1 MKDRL
6 QVLEAQLR
14 TATTAHA
21 AGSRV
26 APSRYSVLEKEG
38 TTIVVPPGAV
48 LMDLVVEPGHVETV
62 FDTVP
67 LHPETL
73 STADAAWTAWTY
85 TSSVSNGTGWMDAVW
100 EVRRESAQVTVNG
113 LKRWLYSLNHQAVH
127 KSTGVFQMHTAR
139 IRAVPK
145 VSMDPLLD
153 FEPAADT
160 NHGNCS
166 SATLGVGF
174 KGINLSASATQCDKS
189 DIRYWPKEPGKFE
202 NVWRGRAWRKER
214 HVEYLLLASSP
225 TKASGN
231 SLWTVSNAFW
241 AELKTGPIPS

>member
-1 MKDRL
+1 MITAFALAIPVMTLPASAGQVEPTTIPGVEPVEDRL
-6 QVLEAQLR
+6 RVLEAELR

-21 AGSRV
+21 A
-26 APSRYSVLEKEG
+26 
-38 TTIVVPPGAV
+38 
-48 LMDLVVEPGHVETV
+48 
-62 FDTVP
+62 
-67 LHPETL
+67 
-73 STADAAWTAWTY
+73 
-85 TSSVSNGTGWMDAVW
+85 
-100 EVRRESAQVTVNG
+100 
-113 LKRWLYSLNHQAVH
+113 
-127 KSTGVFQMHTAR
+127 AR

-145 VSMDPLLD
+145 VTMDPLLD

-166 SATLGVGF
+166 SANLGVGF
-174 KGINLSASATQCDKS
+174 KGINMSVSATQCDKS

-225 TKASGN
+225 TKTSGN
-231 SLWTVSNAFW
+231 SLWTVSKALW